1 MFKVVVRLLLC
12 LLVPLSW
19 LAHGPAIAKFST
31 PADLAAFVLVSLTAT
46 LVLAI
51 FVWALVELATSAVRL
66 LAAKAPRRLVSGSV
80 LVLLFAS
87 VVAVALTQWLS
98 GFGPTLPRTLVVPV
112 ICLAAG
118 IALWRRAD
126 ALIGWLEQ
134 LATNAWRATRYPI
147 AAVAIICAVVVSSAM
162 LHRQEA
168 AHAANAAQVAA
179 VKTRPSVVLITLD
192 SFAAEQSNLFGATQ
206 TTTPKLAAFAA
217 HATVFDH
224 AISASNFTGPA
235 IASMHTGTYPW
246 THRIVQQQ
254 NHFASAPPTL
264 AATLRAAGYRTAY
277 FNANWWADPRHTLSD
292 EGWMERHGPFDAVPM
307 PRGRRFCRA
316 AACDTA
322 RLATVPPLA
331 ELAEYYEVALKRLGL
346 FERVRYPPDPLLTEA
361 KRWLTANSDGGAP
374 VLLWVH
380 LFPPHDPYYPPAP
393 FLFHFLPE
401 RKLSTMSELMSEPL
415 HVAAPHSAD
424 DVAALRSRYREGLLY
439 VDDRVGAF
447 LDDPAVARILQDSI
461 VVIAA
466 DHGESF
472 GRDFVGH
479 TGPKLDQSLIH
490 IPLLIRVPR
499 QAEPARIP
507 AIVSQTDLM
516 PTLIDLVGL
525 EIPSTVEGTSLAP
538 LLRAGSLSP
547 RQIYSMNL
555 ERAHW
560 RRALTREPSSI
571 ALIDWPY
578 KYVGYHG
585 IAGRRAELYDIE
597 QDPNELH
604 DLAPERA
611 DLLARYAR
619 QLQQTLE
626 QHAQPR

>member
-19 LAHGPAIAKFST
+19 LARGAAIAKFST
-31 PADLAAFVLVSLTAT
+31 PADLAAFVLVSLIAT
-46 LVLAI
+46 LVLAVFI
-51 FVWALVELATSAVRL
+51 WALVELATSAIRL
-66 LAAKAPRRLVSGSV
+66 LAAGTARRRVAGSV
-80 LVLLFAS
+80 LFLSFAA
-87 VVAVALTQWLS
+87 VVSIALTNWLS
-98 GFGPTLPRTLVVPV
+98 GFGPKLPRTLVVPV
-112 ICLAAG
+112 VCLAAG

-134 LATNAWRATRYPI
+134 LAMNAWRAMRYPI
-147 AAVAIICAVVVSSAM
+147 AAIAIICAVVVSASM
-162 LHRQEA
+162 LHRREAADGVNA
-168 AHAANAAQVAA
+168 AHAAA
-179 VKTRPSVVLITLD
+179 VKPRPSVVLITLD
-192 SFAAEQSNLFGATQ
+192 SFSAEQSNLFGATQ

-217 HATVFDH
+217 HATVFDL
-224 AISASNFTGPA
+224 AIAASNFTGPA

-254 NHFASAPPTL
+254 NHFASAPQTL
-264 AATLRAAGYRTAY
+264 ASTLRAAGYKTAY

-331 ELAEYYEVALKRLGL
+331 ELVEYYEVVLKRLGL
-346 FERVRYPPDPLLTEA
+346 FERVRYPPDPLLTQA
-361 KRWLTANSDGGAP
+361 KRWLISNSAGGAP

-401 RKLSTMSELMSEPL
+401 RKLSTMSELMSQPL

-447 LDDPAVARILQDSI
+447 LNDPALASILQDSI

-466 DHGESF
+466 DHGENF
-472 GRDFVGH
+472 ERDFVGH

-490 IPLLIRVPR
+490 IPLIIRTPR

-507 AIVSQTDLM
+507 ALVSQTDLM

-525 EIPSTVEGTSLAP
+525 EIPSTVEGTSLAQ
-538 LLRAGSLSP
+538 LLRAGTLPP
-547 RQIYSMNL
+547 RRIYSMNL

-560 RRALTREPSSI
+560 RRALTDEPSSI
-571 ALIDWPY
+571 AIIDWPY

-585 IAGRRAELYDIE
+585 IASRRAELYDIE
-597 QDPNELH
+597 QDPDELH
-604 DLAPERA
+604 DLARERA
-611 DLLARYAR
+611 DVLARYAR
-619 QLQQTLE
+619 QIQQALE
-626 QHAQPR
+626 QHAQRR